1 MNVGHG
7 QACSHHGELVQ
18 GVFLDTR
25 GHRRRALVTV
35 PVLHRRAHAEFRPD
49 SHGLFTVTPGDRTKA
64 LDAARLT
71 AAFCTAGAART
82 TPGGHLR
89 LHGDVPVGIGMGSST
104 SDTIATIRAVA
115 ASFDTTLA
123 PERIAALAVQAE
135 RACDPV
141 MLDERPRLFAQ
152 REGRV
157 LEELGAALPAVIILG
172 CITGGGEPVDTLG
185 FDRAA
190 PPEDEVYAFEHLRSL
205 LRNAVAESDA
215 AQLGRVCTISAR
227 YNQRILPKEELPEL
241 ERIADREGAAG
252 VQVAH
257 SGNVAGLVFD
267 AAVPDID
274 DRLRRA
280 ARLLESSGIPVTGHF
295 RIGTTSWERDHGR
308 PRRRRHRA
316 SRPDPASRQPR
327 LPAL

>member
-1 MNVGHG
+1 MKVGHG

-18 GVFLDTR
+18 GIFLDTHGR
-25 GHRRRALVTV
+25 RRRALVTV
-35 PVLHRRAHAEFRPD
+35 PVTHRRTHAEFRPD
-49 SHGLFTVTPGDRTKA
+49 PRGLFTVTPGDRAKA

-71 AAFCTAGAART
+71 AAFCTSGDART

-89 LHGDVPVGIGMGSST
+89 LHGDIPVGIGMGSST
-104 SDTIATIRAVA
+104 SDTIATIHAVA
-115 ASFDTTLA
+115 TSFDVTLP

-152 REGRV
+152 REGQV

-172 CITGGGEPVDTLG
+172 CITGGGEPVDTLS
-185 FDRAA
+185 FDEAA
-190 PPEDEVYAFEHLRSL
+190 QPEDEIHAFEHLRRL

-215 AQLGRVCTISAR
+215 TQLGRVCTISAR

-241 ERIADREGAAG
+241 ERVAEREGAVG

-267 AAVPDID
+267 AAAPEVH
-274 DRLRRA
+274 DRLDRA
-280 ARLLESSGIPVTGHF
+280 ARRLERSGIPVTSPF

-308 PRRRRHRA
+308 PRRRRHWT
-316 SRPDPASRQPR
+316 PGPHPPAREPR